1 MTKTIVKPQAVKNVS
16 SKDVK
21 SFASFLEKDLFGNSA
36 SLSDKRTC
44 LQHTTLY
51 ARIPIKKD
59 NTSSCVAFLKELNN
73 PLIYVDVTDE
83 FCYVAGSTLELL
95 ENLEPNYFE
104 ILKDNLVTDLTNF
117 EEAVVRQTLYI
128 ESSLENFLEIKRYGK
143 YLTLTEMPIEEPFDM
158 IEPSWWNCSD
168 TTKKQ
173 KEDFIKS
180 VNECTKNYRKDLERD
195 GGIPTQWNIKQLH
208 KETCVRFY
216 LTGFTMDIKTMLR
229 SVINSKTMLMINL
242 KSLVEVMKKVL

>member
-1 MTKTIVKPQAVKNVS
+1 MTKTIVKPQVVKNVS

-21 SFASFLEKDLFGNSA
+21 SFASLLEKDLFGNSA
-36 SLSDKRTC
+36 NLSDKRTC

-59 NTSSCVAFLKELNN
+59 YTFSCVAFLKELNN

-83 FCYVAGSTLELL
+83 FCYVAGPTLELL
-95 ENLEPNYFE
+95 DNLEPNYFE
-104 ILKDNLVTDLTNF
+104 VLKDNLVTDLSDF
-117 EEAVVRQTLYI
+117 EEAVIRQTLYV
-128 ESSLENFLEIKRYGK
+128 ETSLENFLQIKKFGK
-143 YLTLTEMPIEEPFDM
+143 HLTITEMPVEEPFDM
-158 IEPSWWNCSD
+158 IEPSWWNYSD

-173 KEDFIKS
+173 KEDFIRSANK
-180 VNECTKNYRKDLERD
+180 CTKNYRKDLERD

-216 LTGFTMDIKTMLR
+216 LTGFTMDIDTMLNR
-229 SVINSKTMLMINL
+229 VINSDTILMLNL
-242 KSLVEVMKKVL
+242 KSLTEAVKKVL